1 MKVCLNS
8 GSVLTAA
15 GGDGGAAVRDVV
27 QGVPHR
33 PGTVHARRRPRH
45 HERRRLRVVAGKRGR
60 ARSGTPRDRY
70 SLYL

>member
-8 GSVLTAA
+8 GSVLAAA

-33 PGTVHARRRPRH
+33 HRARHARRRPRNH
-45 HERRRLRVVAGKRGR
+45 DRRRLRVVAGKQ
-60 ARSGTPRDRY
+60 DN
-70 SLYL
+70 